1 MEILIP
7 ILISRTLGR
16 VVSDAQDNIFAA
28 DFFFIPGVY
37 SHVFCVQACGGVLEI
52 QA

>member
-16 VVSDAQDNIFAA
+16 VVSDVQDIIFAV

-37 SHVFCVQACGGVLEI
+37 SHVFALKLAGVC
-52 QA
+52 